1 MSTAVIMMIDIC
13 LCDDIWRRI
22 RWDWASGGHG
32 TADLALRT
40 ENRKWEMESTESASD
55 SRGVSPRPIGPS
67 WIWLIFEMWEGSILG
82 ISDCRF
88 NFSLPGNESISGW
101 GRVEGEGGARFECA
115 DCCYRLKQMW
125 QRWSGVDADDGFIHP
140 LLPCWLI
147 SLAFQHA
154 PIPNELFS
162 GSNAL
167 FVGFFFI
174 SLSLFSIDLVA
185 INFAGLFNLN
195 SSGCCFFFFP
205 SCCRLGR
212 FCHDG
217 ARLGCYRWISILV

>member
-1 MSTAVIMMIDIC
+1 MSTVVIMMIDIC

-88 NFSLPGNESISGW
+88 NFSLPGNESIRGG
-101 GRVEGEGGARFECA
+101 GRVEGEGGGQIRVRWLLLSLETDVAEMKRRWRGWWLYSSAPAVLTHFSRVSTRS
-115 DCCYRLKQMW
+115 DS
-125 QRWSGVDADDGFIHP
+125 QRIVFWIERVV
-140 LLPCWLI
+140 CWLF
-147 SLAFQHA
+147 LH
-154 PIPNELFS
+154 L
-162 GSNAL
+162 
-167 FVGFFFI
+167 
-174 SLSLFSIDLVA
+174 SLSLF
-185 INFAGLFNLN
+185 NWF
-195 SSGCCFFFFP
+195 
-205 SCCRLGR
+205 SCNQ
-212 FCHDG
+212 FC
-217 ARLGCYRWISILV
+217 WSF

>member
-1 MSTAVIMMIDIC
+1 MSTVVIMMIDIC

-101 GRVEGEGGARFECA
+101 GRVEGEGGGPDSSALIAVIAWNRCGRDEAALTRMMALFIRSCRVDSFLSRFNTLRFPTNCFL
-115 DCCYRLKQMW
+115 DRTRCL
-125 QRWSGVDADDGFIHP
+125 
-140 LLPCWLI
+140 
-147 SLAFQHA
+147 LAFSSS
-154 PIPNELFS
+154 L
-162 GSNAL
+162 
-167 FVGFFFI
+167 
-174 SLSLFSIDLVA
+174 SLSLF
-185 INFAGLFNLN
+185 NWF
-195 SSGCCFFFFP
+195 
-205 SCCRLGR
+205 SCNQ
-212 FCHDG
+212 FC
-217 ARLGCYRWISILV
+217 WSF